1 MTHFLKKLLGDKQD
15 WKRMEA
21 RAQALPSDYRIVY
34 VELQQYMWRFTAG
47 DGMDII
53 AILKNVLDLFET
65 GAAEGR
71 RVLDL
76 TGPDVASFCDELL
89 RSASTYTENWREEL
103 NRTVA
108 TKLRIVGHL
117 HTAEELVICSSHFL
131 HWWTLDSHGW
141 SWFQHVWS

>member
-1 MTHFLKKLLGDKQD
+1 MTQFLKKLLGDKQD

-21 RAQALPSDYRIVY
+21 RAQSLPSDYQLVY
-34 VELQQYMWRFTAG
+34 TELQQYMWRFTAG

-89 RSASTYTENWREEL
+89 RNANTYTEHWREEL

-108 TKLRIVGHL
+108 TKLRS
-117 HTAEELVICSSHFL
+117 EEKKP
-131 HWWTLDSHGW
+131 
-141 SWFQHVWS
+141 